1 MKCEIC
7 KTIDKLG
14 LDPAA
19 HELWS
24 CADSK
29 SPRLALRR
37 ARVSIHHFCLEVTA
51 VLQAKWRVA
60 SCFPYQRAH
69 FLTLGL

>member
-7 KTIDKLG
+7 KTIDKLR

-19 HELWS
+19 HDLWS

-29 SPRLALRR
+29 SPRLALKR
-37 ARVSIHHFCLEVTA
+37 AQVTIYHFCLAVTIF
-51 VLQAKWRVA
+51 LQAKWRQA
-60 SCFPYQRAH
+60 SYFPYQRAH
-69 FLTLGL
+69 YLTLGL

>member
-19 HELWS
+19 HDLWI
-24 CADSK
+24 CADAK
-29 SPRLALRR
+29 SPRLAFQK
-37 ARVSIHHFCLEVTA
+37 AQVSVHHFCLEMA
-51 VLQAKWRVA
+51 AFFQAKWRQA
-60 SCFPYQRAH
+60 SYFPYQRAH
-69 FLTLGL
+69 YLTLGL